1 MLHLLLQAG
10 LDRYALEV
18 NQVVEVLPLVHLH
31 PLPQAPRGVI
41 GAFHFHG
48 TPVSVIDL
56 SLSLTGHPTPSRTN
70 RPIHARP
77 DCIRRSPNP
86 HRTAHDRLHLRPVDH
101 DGLVVLKA

>member
-56 SLSLTGHPTPSRTN
+56 SLSLTGHPTPSRLST
-70 RPIHARP
+70 R
-77 DCIRRSPNP
+77 
-86 HRTAHDRLHLRPVDH
+86 
-101 DGLVVLKA
+101 LVVVERPAPGSGGKGERGSVGEREKG